1 MTNPVNLLVIDAD
14 EANRNFLAQ
23 LLHKKN
29 YQVRQASSGEEG
41 IRMVREAAPN
51 MVIFDTGL
59 PDLRA
64 TDLIERLQHIP
75 VIANVPC
82 VVLTSHPDPEEMQAC
97 LQAGCAEYYVK
108 SGMVMMT
115 LVDAIPRLLTEGRR
129 LRKKREQGYLIVFL
143 SAKGGTGTSSL
154 CANIAMNMAAQ
165 NPQAGVAVADLVL
178 PMGTIAPLV
187 GIQDPKIN
195 LVSVAGEPDE
205 KINAEYLGNQ
215 LPVPPHWLFHLLPG
229 APDPET
235 SINLNVSHIPNIVNA
250 LRQAYDYV
258 LVDLGR
264 SLSRIS
270 LPIIQ
275 AADLVVLILS
285 TDLSTVNQTKKLW
298 HYLREQEIHPEPGV
312 CDHQPGGRPR
322 RTDQGGDGKA
332 PGDRDQPDHPVHDG
346 QLYAGQQP
354 EHADQRQV
362 PHRYRHHDP
371 QAGGGGNVAEIGESA
386 VLEFSSDLHIVSILK
401 RLQMGDMCNNPNVYC
416 VLSLNNGSLPL
427 HRFPSRHPI

>member
-1 MTNPVNLLVIDAD
+1 MAPLTLIVIDAD

-29 YQVRQASSGEEG
+29 YQVKQASTGEEG
-41 IRMVREAAPN
+41 LRMVTEATPN
-51 MVIFDTGL
+51 MVIFDTNL

-64 TDLIERLQHIP
+64 MELIERLQRNP
-75 VIANVPC
+75 AIADVPC
-82 VVLTSHPDPEEMQAC
+82 VVLTSHSDPEEMQAF

-115 LVDAIPRLLTEGRR
+115 LVDAIPRLLSEGRR
-129 LRKKREQGYLIVFL
+129 LRKRRDRGYLLVFL

-154 CANIAMNMAAQ
+154 CANIAMNMAAHLS
-165 NPQAGVAVADLVL
+165 QARVAVADLVL

-187 GIQDPKIN
+187 GVPEPEFN
-195 LVSVAGEPDE
+195 LVTVAGQPEE
-205 KINAEYLGNQ
+205 KINAEYFVSQ
-215 LPVPPHWLFHLLPG
+215 LLVPPHWLFHLLPG

-235 SINLNVSHIPNIVNA
+235 SLNLNVSHIPNIVSE
-250 LRQAYDYV
+250 LQKAYDYV

-298 HYLREQEIHPEPGV
+298 HYLRRQGI
-312 CDHQPGGRPR
+312 QPGQIYPILNRAVGLEGLTKAETEKTLELGINLTMPYLMGNFTLANNQNTPISVKFP
-322 RTDQGGDGKA
+322 TDTA
-332 PGDRDQPDHPVHDG
+332 TM
-346 QLYAGQQP
+346 
-354 EHADQRQV
+354 
-362 PHRYRHHDP
+362 
-371 QAGGGGNVAEIGESA
+371 
-386 VLEFSSDLHIVSILK
+386 ILK
-401 RLQMGDMCNNPNVYC
+401 QAALEMSQKVVKMQA
-416 VLSLNNGSLPL
+416 
-427 HRFPSRHPI
+427 

>member
-1 MTNPVNLLVIDAD
+1 MAPLTLIVIDAD

-29 YQVRQASSGEEG
+29 YQVKQASTGEEG
-41 IRMVREAAPN
+41 IRMVTETVPN
-51 MVIFDTGL
+51 MVIFDTNL
-59 PDLRA
+59 PDLRGME
-64 TDLIERLQHIP
+64 LIERLQRNP
-75 VIANVPC
+75 AIADVPC
-82 VVLTSHPDPEEMQAC
+82 VVLTSRSDPEEMQAF

-115 LVDAIPRLLTEGRR
+115 LVDAIPRLLSEGRR
-129 LRKKREQGYLIVFL
+129 LRKRRDRGYLMVFL

-165 NPQAGVAVADLVL
+165 FSQARVAVADLVL

-187 GIQDPKIN
+187 GIPEPEFN
-195 LVSVAGEPDE
+195 LVTVAGQPEE
-205 KINAEYLGNQ
+205 KIDAEYFGSQ
-215 LPVPPHWLFHLLPG
+215 LLVPPHWLFHLLPG

-235 SINLNVSHIPNIVNA
+235 SLNLNVSHIPNIVSE
-250 LRQAYDYV
+250 LRKAYDYV

-298 HYLREQEIHPEPGV
+298 HYLREQDIHPNRVYAIINRAVGLEGL
-312 CDHQPGGRPR
+312 
-322 RTDQGGDGKA
+322 TKA
-332 PGDRDQPDHPVHDG
+332 ETEKI
-346 QLYAGQQP
+346 L
-354 EHADQRQV
+354 
-362 PHRYRHHDP
+362 
-371 QAGGGGNVAEIGESA
+371 EIGINLTMPYLMGNFTLANNQNTPISVKFPTDTA
-386 VLEFSSDLHIVSILK
+386 TMILK
-401 RLQMGDMCNNPNVYC
+401 QAALEMSQKVVKLQA
-416 VLSLNNGSLPL
+416 
-427 HRFPSRHPI
+427 